1 MDMNK
6 VKSHY
11 VSDDQDKPKP
21 ISKQD
26 TKNLL
31 CSDLYITV

>member
-11 VSDDQDKPKP
+11 VSDDQDKSKP

-26 TKNLL
+26 TKYLL
-31 CSDLYITV
+31 WSDPNITV